1 MSRARIIATLGP
13 ASSDESTIEQMI
25 EAGVNVF
32 RLNYSHGSPDEKTEL
47 YRRIRRAE
55 DAAGRPIGILA
66 DAPGPK
72 IRLGTFDGPV
82 QLKEGMEVG
91 LECGR
96 MEGHE
101 TEPVRLPAEWDGLS
115 ADLAEGDPILLA
127 DGLIELKVVE
137 APKAAGATV
146 RTVVVQGGPIT
157 SRKGVNVPQTLV
169 RLPSVGP
176 KDRAVIEHALEHE
189 ADFIALSYVRQPED
203 IAPARAMIEAAGR
216 DTWIVSKIEHPT
228 ALKHLDRI
236 ASDSDVIM
244 VARGDLGVEMP
255 LEEVPHIQANIIE
268 TCQRLGRP
276 VIVATQMLE
285 SMIEHSR
292 PTRAEVSDVA
302 GAIQQ
307 GSHAV
312 MLSGE
317 SAVGAHPVDAVST
330 MRRIAEAAQRT
341 WNGRS
346 IPPDGAAFSTTRSL
360 AGATVRIA
368 EAISADGL
376 LVATETGSAA
386 RLVGA
391 YRPSIPILAMTTRRR
406 SLRRMTLLPG
416 VEGVLVEEESRART
430 TIAGAARRLA
440 EQDRLNGGGVFVT
453 LSGSPMAI
461 TGRSNTIRVLEFGED
476 GTLAEPWT

>member
-1 MSRARIIATLGP
+1 MRRRSCTGG
-13 ASSDESTIEQMI
+13 S
-25 EAGVNVF
+25 GVL
-32 RLNYSHGSPDEKTEL
+32 RT
-47 YRRIRRAE
+47 R
-55 DAAGRPIGILA
+55 AGRPIGILA

-101 TEPVRLPAEWDGLS
+101 TEPVRLPVEWDGLS

-146 RTVVVQGGPIT
+146 RTLVVQGGPIT

-236 ASDSDVIM
+236 ASDSDVVM

-307 GSHAV
+307 GSQAV

-376 LVATETGSAA
+376 LVATETGSLCEAGRCVQTEHPHPCHDNPAPIITSDDIASRRGRCA
-386 RLVGA
+386 RRGGVTSS
-391 YRPSIPILAMTTRRR
+391 YHHRR
-406 SLRRMTLLPG
+406 SRPQ
-416 VEGVLVEEESRART
+416 
-430 TIAGAARRLA
+430 ARRAGPSQRGRGL
-440 EQDRLNGGGVFVT
+440 RHT
-453 LSGSPMAI
+453 LRIPDGHH
-461 TGRSNTIRVLEFGED
+461 GTIEHHPCARIRRGWHVG
-476 GTLAEPWT
+476 GTLDLNLD